1 MIHLSRITIIA
12 VVPDSFALSYGVG
25 VGVGLARPTWI
36 TTCAVFVLC
45 NPRES
50 VTVSRAG

>member
-12 VVPDSFALSYGVG
+12 VVPDSFALSYG